1 MHHELPD
8 LAAKVDST
16 ADPLLDVYEISNRC
30 ISRFPLVGMPSWH
43 GRTDMIQSDDKTSL
57 ELCCGENWE
66 FDVLSKL

>member
-1 MHHELPD
+1 
-8 LAAKVDST
+8 
-16 ADPLLDVYEISNRC
+16 
-30 ISRFPLVGMPSWH
+30 MPSWH